1 MWDGVSAI
9 LETLAAY
16 FILGE
21 RLNNTWQYVG
31 LVLLIVGLFLVRMG
45 GIAKD

>member
-1 MWDGVSAI
+1 MWHGVSAI

-21 RLNNTWQYVG
+21 RLNNPWQYVG
-31 LVLLIVGLFLVRMG
+31 LGLLIVGLFLVRMG
-45 GIAKD
+45 GIARK